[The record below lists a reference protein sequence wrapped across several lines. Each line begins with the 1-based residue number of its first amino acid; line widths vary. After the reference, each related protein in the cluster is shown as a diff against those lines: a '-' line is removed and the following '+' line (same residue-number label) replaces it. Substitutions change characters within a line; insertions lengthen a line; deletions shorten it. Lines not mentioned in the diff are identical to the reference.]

1 MDFRFYL
8 SLFLRRLPWFLLLL
22 AIGSGVG
29 LTLARVLPPA
39 YVASAKLV
47 VESEQIPSDLAPST
61 VRTLPQVE
69 LQIIQQRILARDT
82 LIDMANRLQ
91 IYAIRPAYRP
101 LTPDEIVADM
111 RERIVFAIAGGASA
125 NSRTGPTPTLVTV
138 SFQAPTPA
146 LAASVANE
154 VVTLILKE
162 NVEMRTAVA
171 RQTLD
176 FFDQEVARLDKALA
190 EKGAQILAFKEA
202 NKDALP
208 DSLEFR
214 RSQQAAAQERL
225 LQLERDRTALQDRR
239 DRLVRLYAETGTVD
253 AAGAGRQL
261 TPEQQ
266 QLKTLQDTL
275 AAQLVVL
282 SPENPKIKMMQG
294 QIAALEKVVAA
305 QTAGGAT
312 DSAGRALSAYE
323 VQLADIDGQ
332 IAFLD
337 AQREQISEELKRLQ
351 ATIEAT
357 PANAIALDTLQRDYD
372 NIQSQYNTAV
382 ANKARAQTGDTIEA
396 MSKGQRISVIE
407 QAVAPREPEKPNRLV
422 IASAGVGGGFALGFA
437 LVVLLELMNRAIRR
451 PAELTAKL
459 GITPFATLP
468 YIVTRHEQRRQRLM
482 MVVGFVTVLAV
493 VSAGLWAVNTFYMPL
508 DLLLDNLLDKLRL
521 VLIGLPAG
529 SSTA

>member
-29 LTLARVLPPA
+29 LTLAKVLPPA

-47 VESEQIPSDLAPST
+47 VESEQIPTDLAPST
-61 VRTLPQVE
+61 VRTLPVVE
-69 LQIIQQRILARDT
+69 LQIIQQRILSRDT

-91 IYAIRPAYRP
+91 IYADQPVSRP
-101 LTPDEIVADM
+101 LTADEIVEDM
-111 RERIVFAIAGGASA
+111 RKRIGFNIAGGNPNA
-125 NSRTGPTPTLVTV
+125 REGPQPTLVSV
-138 SFQAPTPA
+138 SFQAPSAT
-146 LAASVANE
+146 LAAAVANE

-176 FFDQEVARLDKALA
+176 FFDQEVARLDKSLA

-225 LQLERDRTALQDRR
+225 LQLERDRAGLQDRR
-239 DRLVRLYAETGTVD
+239 DRLVRLYEETGTVD
-253 AAGAGRQL
+253 AAGAGQQR

-266 QLKTLQDTL
+266 QLKALQDTL
-275 AAQLVVL
+275 AAQLAVL
-282 SPENPKIKMMQG
+282 SPENPKIKMLQG
-294 QIAALEKVVAA
+294 QIAVLEKTVAA

-337 AQREQISEELKRLQ
+337 AQREQISDELKRLQ
-351 ATIEAT
+351 ASIEAT
-357 PANAIALDTLQRDYD
+357 PANAIALDTLQRDYNNVQD
-372 NIQSQYNTAV
+372 QYNTAV
-382 ANKARAQTGDTIEA
+382 ANKARAETGDTIEA

-407 QAVAPREPEKPNRLV
+407 QAVAPREPEKPNRLMV
-422 IASAGVGGGFALGFA
+422 ASAGVGGGFALGLV
-437 LVVLLELMNRAIRR
+437 LVVLLELMNSAIRR
-451 PAELTAKL
+451 PSELTAKL
-459 GITPFATLP
+459 GIAPFATLP
-468 YIVTRHEQRRQRLM
+468 YIVTRHEQRRRRLL
-482 MVVGFVTVLAV
+482 MVVGFVAVLVA

-508 DLLLDNLLDKLRL
+508 DLLIDNLFDKLHI
-521 VLIGLPAG
+521 VLIDLSTRPA
-529 SSTA
+529 AA

>member
-29 LTLARVLPPA
+29 LTLARVLPPV
-39 YVASAKLV
+39 YVSSAKLV
-47 VESEQIPSDLAPST
+47 VESEQIPTDLAPST
-61 VRTLPQVE
+61 VRTLPVVE
-69 LQIIQQRILARDT
+69 LQIIQQRILSRDT
-82 LIDMANRLQ
+82 LIDMSNRLQ
-91 IYAIRPAYRP
+91 IYAARPASRP
-101 LTPDEIVADM
+101 LTPDEIVEDLRKRISFEITGGNPNA
-111 RERIVFAIAGGASA
+111 RE
-125 NSRTGPTPTLVTV
+125 GPQPTLVTV
-138 SFQAPTPA
+138 SFQAPAAP
-146 LAASVANE
+146 LAASVTNE

-190 EKGAQILAFKEA
+190 EKGAQILAFKAA

-208 DSLEFR
+208 ESLEFR

-239 DRLVRLYAETGTVD
+239 DRLVRLYEETGTVE
-253 AAGAGRQL
+253 AQTTQM
-261 TPEQQ
+261 TPEEQ
-266 QLKTLQDTL
+266 QLKTLKDTL

-282 SPENPKIKMMQG
+282 SPGNPKIKMLQG
-294 QIAALEKVVAA
+294 QIAAQEAVVAA
-305 QTAGGAT
+305 QRAGGAT

-337 AQREQISEELKRLQ
+337 AQREQLSDELTRLQ
-351 ATIEAT
+351 ASIEAT

-422 IASAGVGGGFALGFA
+422 IASAGVGGGLAAGLA

-468 YIVTRHEQRRQRLM
+468 YIVTRHEQRRRRLLM
-482 MVVGFVTVLAV
+482 LVGFVVVVAT

-508 DLLLDNLLDKLRL
+508 DLLIDNLFDKLRV
-521 VLIGLPAG
+521 VLIGLSTGPA
-529 SSTA
+529 AA